1 VRIRPYAP
9 RDLDALYDI
18 CLRTGDNGRDA
29 TGVYA
34 DPRLLG
40 EVYAAPYAAHDP
52 SLVTVLVTDDD
63 RVVGYVIGCRDTVA
77 FEEWRERE
85 WWPPLRER
93 YPLPD
98 PADTS
103 RDARLVR
110 QIHDRTPAPPRP
122 WLVERATH
130 PAHLH
135 IDLLPEA
142 QGTGWGRRMIEH
154 LKGRLVDLGVP
165 GLHLGVGGENHG
177 AIAFYSRLGLEPL
190 SAPDDDGLTLGTML
204 GTQEAVL
211 PEDSPSG
218 AVRAG

>member
-1 VRIRPYAP
+1 MRIRPYAP

-29 TGVYA
+29 TAAYA
-34 DPRLLG
+34 DPRQLG
-40 EVYAAPYAAHDP
+40 EIYAAPYAAHDP

-77 FEEWRERE
+77 FEEWLEHE

-103 RDARLVR
+103 PDARLVR

-122 WLVERATH
+122 WLAEPATH

-154 LKGRLVDLGVP
+154 LRGLLEDLGIA
-165 GLHLGVGGENHG
+165 GLHLGVGAANHG
-177 AIAFYSRLGLEPL
+177 AIAFYSRLGFEPL
-190 SAPDDDGLTLGTML
+190 SAPDDDGLTLGTTL
-204 GTQEAVL
+204 DPRDVSRPEASDAL
-211 PEDSPSG
+211 
-218 AVRAG
+218 RAG

>member
-1 VRIRPYAP
+1 MRIRPYAP

-29 TGVYA
+29 TAVYS

-40 EVYAAPYAAHDP
+40 EIYAAPYAAHDP
-52 SLVTVLVTDDD
+52 SLVSVLVTDSD
-63 RVVGYVIGCRDTVA
+63 RVVGYVIGCRDTLA

-85 WWPPLRER
+85 WWPFLRER

-98 PADTS
+98 PADPTP
-103 RDARLVR
+103 DARLVR
-110 QIHDRTPAPPRP
+110 QIHDRTAATPRP
-122 WLVERATH
+122 WLTEPATH

-154 LKGRLVDLGVP
+154 LTGQLTDLGVP
-165 GLHLGVGGENHG
+165 GLHLGVGAENHG
-177 AIAFYSRLGLEPL
+177 AIAFYSRLGLAPL
-190 SAPDDDGLTLGTML
+190 SDPDDGGLTLGTTL
-204 GTQEAVL
+204 GVQDAARPDDTSTDAL
-211 PEDSPSG
+211 
-218 AVRAG
+218 RAG